1 VVAVLLLDGAATPS
15 LKVPAKLSQ
24 AIRKEGLVE
33 VALLVSKGKKV
44 AVCPNMVMGRT
55 NKSNRE
61 VMRMESIFLLRQNS
75 LNGFFVNE

>member
-1 VVAVLLLDGAATPS
+1 
-15 LKVPAKLSQ
+15 
-24 AIRKEGLVE
+24 LVE

-55 NKSNRE
+55 NKSNME